1 MTYSEGCKF
10 VPYRDILLMKGSESY
25 ALYFDKEDKGHK
37 KLDRLLKELDQK
49 NKDLLQRYD

>member
-1 MTYSEGCKF
+1 MTYTEGCKF

-37 KLDRLLKELDQK
+37 KLDKLLKELDQK
-49 NKDLLQRYD
+49 NKDLMQRYD